1 MTKGREGCIK
11 YGLVSLFVHYF
22 RFLWKM
28 MRGMKE
34 FVKIFEESQK
44 GTSCRIKRERERK
57 YHTAGPREIIVVWP
71 RGRDKVRGE
80 RE

>member
-1 MTKGREGCIK
+1 
-11 YGLVSLFVHYF
+11 
-22 RFLWKM
+22 M